1 MARILSLE
9 TSTSICSVALHECGA
24 LLALAEIKEPGAH
37 AEKLVLLVDE
47 VFEKAGLNFR
57 DLDAVAVSQGPGSY
71 TGLRIGV
78 STAKGIAYGLD
89 IPLIGI
95 NTLQAMAYWGP
106 SQREELALREEI
118 ERDVIDFLEIDHVRH
133 QSVASLSYGLQK
145 RVELARAL
153 AMRPKILML
162 DEPVAGMNREETE
175 DMARFILDLQEERGM
190 TILLIEHDMGMVMD
204 ISNHVAVLNFGQL
217 IASGTPQHVRNHPD
231 VIEAYLGVR
240 ESQTAPGQGA

>member
-95 NTLQAMAYWGP
+95 NTLQAMAA
-106 SQREELALREEI
+106 SQPLNPGEF
-118 ERDVIDFLEIDHVRH
+118 V
-133 QSVASLSYGLQK
+133 
-145 RVELARAL
+145 
-153 AMRPKILML
+153 
-162 DEPVAGMNREETE
+162 
-175 DMARFILDLQEERGM
+175 
-190 TILLIEHDMGMVMD
+190 
-204 ISNHVAVLNFGQL
+204 VAVLDARRKEVYTQTFGDSLQE
-217 IASGTPQHVRNHPD
+217 ITS
-231 VIEAYLGVR
+231 IEAVILEGGVFASVLEKGKVYFVGDGVEKVKEEIQHENALFVEDWASSLSAKNMGAIAFEKFARQEWEDLAYFVPNYLK
-240 ESQTAPGQGA
+240 EFKALQSTKNPLLKL

>member
-47 VFEKAGLNFR
+47 VFEKAGLNFG
-57 DLDAVAVSQGPGSY
+57 DLNAVAVSQGPGSY

-95 NTLQAMAYWGP
+95 NTLQAMAA
-106 SQREELALREEI
+106 SQPLNPGEF
-118 ERDVIDFLEIDHVRH
+118 V
-133 QSVASLSYGLQK
+133 
-145 RVELARAL
+145 
-153 AMRPKILML
+153 
-162 DEPVAGMNREETE
+162 
-175 DMARFILDLQEERGM
+175 
-190 TILLIEHDMGMVMD
+190 
-204 ISNHVAVLNFGQL
+204 VAVLDARRKEVYTQTFGDSLQEISSIEAVVL
-217 IASGTPQHVRNHPD
+217 EEGVFASVLEKGKVYFVGDGVEKVKEEVQHVNALFVEDWASSLSAKNMGAIAFEKFARQEWED
-231 VIEAYLGVR
+231 LAYFVPNYLK
-240 ESQTAPGQGA
+240 EFKALQSTKNPLLKL